1 MGLTLGEGILYFGD
15 VNDPECK
22 LPVAKCKVVE
32 ADEEIT
38 EPVAYYIDNEGSF
51 LAEINLDRNSRLSL
65 IYGRKITN
73 NWLKMHGGI
82 MTRKPSRSKKTRVV
96 NISFN
101 ETI

>member
-1 MGLTLGEGILYFGD
+1 M
-15 VNDPECK
+15 
-22 LPVAKCKVVE
+22 VE

-51 LAEINLDRNSRLSL
+51 LAEIKLDRNTRLSL

-82 MTRKPSRSKKTRVV
+82 MTRKPSRSRKNSRHKHLL
-96 NISFN
+96 
-101 ETI
+101 

>member
-1 MGLTLGEGILYFGD
+1 MGLNLVGGTLYFGD

-22 LPVAKCKVVE
+22 LPVTECKVVE

-38 EPVAYYIDNEGSF
+38 EPVAYYTDNEGSF
-51 LAEINLDRNSRLSL
+51 LAEIKFDRNTGLSL

-82 MTRKPSRSKKTRVV
+82 MTRKPSHSRKSSRCKHLL
-96 NISFN
+96 
-101 ETI
+101 